1 LVIDNNLPPLLNFDG
16 QRILDG
22 PCLILSFN
30 IFPKP
35 SKIAWP
41 LTLALSTVGE
51 RVGVRRNF
59 NHVWINLSDDRK
71 N

>member
-16 QRILDG
+16 WRIKDG

-35 SKIAWP
+35 SKIASP
-41 LTLALSTVGE
+41 VALSNVGR
-51 RVGVRRNF
+51 RVGVRGNV
-59 NHVWINLSDDRK
+59 NDLWINLSDDRK